1 MAFGN
6 DKTHDQSPNT
16 SGPVSF
22 TSTYS
27 PSGSFVNP
35 SGSFI
40 NPAVPLSLRGGGPG
54 EPASG
59 ETEETTHLSPRKDSL
74 DSLPST
80 TIVESPPLPP
90 LLQRSPMP
98 KTNKECLET
107 LRHESERM
115 IVGSFILSG
124 LIFPGVGNKLADK
137 LAALSGTKLRDMS
150 AIRNESC
157 PPSACAAVALACA
170 EDLLNGICGRYVPG
184 PTPFSVSFPLLYTP
198 SRTGQDGKIGVFQFI
213 DFITPNFKQQLHGF
227 RQVIDDEGAS
237 PPTSTNN
244 EHVSMKSSNRLLWS
258 LVADLEHLIYGD
270 EMTKQKDT
278 HRSTKVAKTEGD
290 DTLNHDGP
298 AFSIEKCILQ
308 LFYDI
313 DPKEYHSWRTH
324 IEGLPEH
331 AAIRG
336 TDNEAVSNMIAST
349 PKNGETLT
357 TDQVLQLLDHRK
369 TGPLKSEGFVVWR
382 GKSDGLPTDEHQ
394 FIWMECKR
402 RPQSHEKQAKTQMK
416 AVRKRVDA
424 YLSSV
429 HDDPAKSANELPL
442 SDMLQTLEAQLA
454 ESSSGNE
461 SGKSLATKTSAN
473 DEITPETELEK
484 GLREELIKRCILRL
498 NPASA
503 STFRSQDK
511 GKKKDDAPYTVTEKP
526 TPKPYRT
533 IGDAVPAVLEE
544 LGKEGAP
551 IELSHHNGSS
561 VVAMSIPID
570 QLQGFE
576 RADRAD
582 KARQAQL
589 SKKGDPLTSQE
600 REKLALLKSNLKSI
614 RAAFELQEIEN
625 RIEEL
630 EKQQKVN
637 QRRQEAERDIAETC
651 ASAGPNGGRIAKKM
665 ASQASAVR
673 GSEANEDNSKAAKQA
688 MRERSY
694 QMICTVADNT
704 RHNATISWLQE
715 QDPTAPSCS
724 VNAVA
729 GPSRTTS
736 EGPVVEEDASMS
748 TASEMGSDADPAV
761 SSERRIELLAQEMG
775 YKEAFDKGL
784 ERLRKEFDLSSVAD
798 GFDTLLEVDWC
809 HWTADWRAFLRR
821 MEARAM
827 RFIAAHG
834 GAVVDDAVG
843 DIGADDVGGTSV
855 GPDDSAGSPPVADT
869 DTSHGGPAYPA
880 SPSASGSSGNPAN
893 SENDA
898 SLRGG
903 GLNILEE
910 EVQDFWDDVRRQLKI
925 DDEEIYDSE
934 SDSGEEARVR
944 REARDAADDAYLAW
958 LRGDS
963 STAFT
968 MDTLKLFMRPDK
980 DANDKRPAPPLP
992 MPTTRDNTAAL
1003 SPASKHV
1010 PELMAIRCRNLFPP
1024 RKSGS
1029 KFEEDPRDLD
1039 LNREFEEEAV
1049 AAAAA
1054 AAAAVQ
1060 VEQQLLLLAKE
1071 PPTPPATTQYHH
1083 YSWPTSGRKS
1093 QEPGGNK
1100 ELLSRCEKLA
1110 KRAKAWP
1117 SRLFLFSVK
1126 KEDFDPGRNPYK
1138 ESTSRLKTLF
1148 RRVTGAGEEW

>member
-16 SGPVSF
+16 SDPVSF

-59 ETEETTHLSPRKDSL
+59 ETEETTHLSPRKDPL

-90 LLQRSPMP
+90 LLQRSPIP
-98 KTNKECLET
+98 KTNEECFET

-184 PTPFSVSFPLLYTP
+184 RTPFSVSFPLLYTP
-198 SRTGQDGKIGVFQFI
+198 SRTGQDGKLGVIQFV
-213 DFITPNFKQQLHGF
+213 DCITPNFKQQLHGF

-244 EHVSMKSSNRLLWS
+244 EHVSIKSSKRLLWS

-270 EMTKQKDT
+270 EMPKQKDT

-308 LFYDI
+308 LFYNV
-313 DPKEYHSWRTH
+313 DPKEYLSWRTC

-331 AAIRG
+331 AAIRR
-336 TDNEAVSNMIAST
+336 TDNEAVSNTIAST

-394 FIWMECKR
+394 FIWVKCKR

-429 HDDPAKSANELPL
+429 HDDPANELPL

-461 SGKSLATKTSAN
+461 SGRSLAANTSAN

-503 STFRSQDK
+503 STFRSQDQGK
-511 GKKKDDAPYTVTEKP
+511 GKDDAIK
-526 TPKPYRT
+526 
-533 IGDAVPAVLEE
+533 
-544 LGKEGAP
+544 
-551 IELSHHNGSS
+551 LSHNNGSH
-561 VVAMSIPID
+561 VVAVKMPID

-576 RADRAD
+576 RAVRAD

-600 REKLALLKSNLKSI
+600 REKLALLEANLKSI
-614 RAAFELQEIEN
+614 RAAFKLQKIEN
-625 RIEEL
+625 RIEKL
-630 EKQQKVN
+630 EKQEKVN

-694 QMICTVADNT
+694 QMICTVADKT
-704 RHNATISWLQE
+704 RHNATILGLQE
-715 QDPTAPSCS
+715 QDPTAPSCP

-736 EGPVVEEDASMS
+736 ESPVVKEDASMS

-775 YKEAFDKGL
+775 CKEAFDKGL
-784 ERLRKEFDLSSVAD
+784 ERLRKEFDLTSVAD
-798 GFDTLLEVDWC
+798 GFDTLLEVDW
-809 HWTADWRAFLRR
+809 TADGRAFLRR

-869 DTSHGGPAYPA
+869 DTSHGGPADPA
-880 SPSASGSSGNPAN
+880 SPSSSGSSGNPAN
-893 SENDA
+893 SENNA
-898 SLRGG
+898 NLRATGTVR
-903 GLNILEE
+903 NAK
-910 EVQDFWDDVRRQLKI
+910 EVQGFWGDVRQQLQI
-925 DDEEIYDSE
+925 DDDEIYDSD
-934 SDSGEEARVR
+934 SDYGEGARVR
-944 REARDAADDAYLAW
+944 RETRDAADDAYLAW
-958 LRGDS
+958 LRGDIS
-963 STAFT
+963 AAFT
-968 MDTLKLFMRPDK
+968 MDTLKLSMRPDK
-980 DANDKRPAPPLP
+980 DNNDKRSDRRFIKRSVPPSPKP
-992 MPTTRDNTAAL
+992 MTRDNTAVL
-1003 SPASKHV
+1003 VPASQNI
-1010 PELMAIRCRNLFPP
+1010 PGLMGIACRNLFPP
-1024 RKSGS
+1024 RKS
-1029 KFEEDPRDLD
+1029 KFEEDPRD
-1039 LNREFEEEAV
+1039 LNREFEEEAAATTV
-1049 AAAAA
+1049 AAM
-1054 AAAAVQ
+1054 Q
-1060 VEQQLLLLAKE
+1060 VEQLLLLAKE
-1071 PPTPPATTQYHH
+1071 PPTPPAATHYHYH
-1083 YSWPTSGRKS
+1083 SWPTSGRKS
-1093 QEPGGNK
+1093 QEPGNK
-1100 ELLSRCEKLA
+1100 EWLSKCENLA
-1110 KRAKAWP
+1110 KRAKTWP
-1117 SRLFLFSVK
+1117 SRLLLFSSAKSK
-1126 KEDFDPGRNPYK
+1126 KEGVDSHESPYNNHYK

-1148 RRVTGAGEEW
+1148 RRVAGAGEEW